1 MFAALAKLWTAF
13 ATLFGALNTIATSVD
28 NLAKVG
34 ENMSLTLLDESN
46 HDRQVALLAQKKQLL
61 LASE

>member
-1 MFAALAKLWTAF
+1 MFAALAKLWTALGK
-13 ATLFGALNTIATSVD
+13 LFEALDTGATSVN

-34 ENMSLTLLDESN
+34 ENMTLTLLDESN
-46 HDRQVALLAQKKQLL
+46 YDRQIALLAQKKKLL

>member
-28 NLAKVG
+28 NIAKVG
-34 ENMSLTLLDESN
+34 EMMSQTLLDEAV
-46 HDRQVALLAQKKQLL
+46 HDRKVAQLAQQKQLL
-61 LASE
+61 LAE

>member
-13 ATLFGALNTIATSVD
+13 ATLFGALNTMAASVD

-34 ENMSLTLLDESN
+34 EMMTQTLLDEAE
-46 HDRQVALLAQKKQLL
+46 HDRKVAQLKQSKQLL
-61 LASE
+61 LAE

>member
-13 ATLFGALNTIATSVD
+13 ATLFGALNTLATSVD

-34 ENMSLTLLDESN
+34 EMMTETLLDEAA
-46 HDRQVALLAQKKQLL
+46 HDRKVAQLAQQKQLL
-61 LASE
+61 LAE